1 MEYEEWKTNYENELE
16 EYRKENVK
24 IIYDYQDEYEDYLN
38 SPEWVMYGDFNYF
51 IRKGSEEISAQITAK
66 YEEYIME
73 DLNLFEAFVNDK
85 IETLHP
91 LSDIDNMLN
100 QIFKFSGFKNI
111 SIDTLSEEEKEI
123 FENAKEKYKEDNA
136 EIIQKLG
143 GILDD

>member
-16 EYRKENVK
+16 NYRKENVK

-38 SPEWVMYGDFNYF
+38 SPEWIMYGDFNYF

-73 DLNLFEAFVNDK
+73 DLDLFEAFVNDK
-85 IETLHP
+85 IKTLHP

-111 SIDTLSEEEKEI
+111 SIDTLSEDEKEI

-136 EIIQKLG
+136 EIIQNLG